1 MPRDNAMLATNDP
14 MAPRPMTPSVF
25 LYSSGPMKAAL
36 PFSTTVV
43 TSTPE
48 ATCCRTHWMPPSTS
62 REPISMAHST
72 SSFTAL
78 ALAPG
83 VLNTTMPA
91 SEQRSRGML
100 LTPAPAREM
109 ARRFFGKS

>member
-1 MPRDNAMLATNDP
+1 
-14 MAPRPMTPSVF
+14 
-25 LYSSGPMKAAL
+25 L
-36 PFSTTVV
+36 PFSTTVS

-48 ATCCRTHWMPPSTS
+48 AAWFFTQRTAPVTS
-62 REPISMAHST
+62 REAMSMAQRT

-83 VLNTTMPA
+83 VEKTAMPF

-100 LTPAPAREM
+100 FTPTPARAM
-109 ARRFFGKS
+109 ASRLSGKG